1 MSIEQFMSIK
11 DAADQVADA
20 LIHGE
25 KPTSNYETFPD
36 YRCDRQF
43 LGKYNLIFTNK
54 YAILEDKSYNIVVVP
69 NDIDISTQ
77 RGGYFNIIFCT
88 NSGENVLIRASES
101 SINMLANLSWR
112 FMRADRLPKYIR
124 MTAKT
129 FMPNVKDIIIRKNDT
144 ILLVSEL
151 YDIVFI
157 DRRAIAMDYVDVLS
171 NTPNLHIRIYTDRI
185 SLIGDNNVYSVRQPL
200 ALKHVNKSFGEL
212 RKLVIHH

>member
-1 MSIEQFMSIK
+1 
-11 DAADQVADA
+11 
-20 LIHGE
+20 
-25 KPTSNYETFPD
+25 
-36 YRCDRQF
+36 
-43 LGKYNLIFTNK
+43 
-54 YAILEDKSYNIVVVP
+54 
-69 NDIDISTQ
+69 
-77 RGGYFNIIFCT
+77 
-88 NSGENVLIRASES
+88 
-101 SINMLANLSWR
+101 
-112 FMRADRLPKYIR
+112 